1 MPELGPDSPLI
12 DKPET
17 EQPTNYEQSVKTSRE
32 GLARLFDTASEAGES
47 PLQQLLDDLQ
57 NNEGANY
64 IYGGQKVD
72 DLVIRLQS
80 LTWSD
85 KESFID
91 AVLEVIDPLLQHL
104 GTDSEASKHF
114 NEVEAGKHIEK
125 IPLEHLDLQVCPC
138 KWDIPLN
145 ESTTIARGQLVVDIS
160 WPDDRPGP
168 KGLSALK
175 TDFKKLCEL
184 LQTNQDIKGVIM
196 TSWMM
201 SHSITERLGF
211 QVAPVTLTP
220 KQIEGSLSRGLA
232 GRKDK
237 PYDWQID
244 QEDVKLGIMSRED
257 FLKRFA

>member
-91 AVLEVIDPLLQHL
+91 AVLEVINPDFDLESVKQSKIEPLQ
-104 GTDSEASKHF
+104 SK
-114 NEVEAGKHIEK
+114 VI
-125 IPLEHLDLQVCPC
+125 DLQIRLDAATKNNLVPT
-138 KWDIPLN
+138 INALN
-145 ESTTIARGQLVVDIS
+145 LEITSLKAEIARIE
-160 WPDDRPGP
+160 
-168 KGLSALK
+168 AL
-175 TDFKKLCEL
+175 
-184 LQTNQDIKGVIM
+184 
-196 TSWMM
+196 
-201 SHSITERLGF
+201 
-211 QVAPVTLTP
+211 
-220 KQIEGSLSRGLA
+220 
-232 GRKDK
+232 
-237 PYDWQID
+237 
-244 QEDVKLGIMSRED
+244 
-257 FLKRFA
+257 